1 MRLAAYAGASV
12 ALATGVFLKA
22 VHQRANF
29 YAACVYLSQ
38 SSANLMILMNLCL
51 LVAGFLLFWVQRLL
65 YGPLRP
71 IETEQLYERA
81 WFAVTETCLAMTIF
95 RGELGGW
102 FLVMFVSLL
111 VGKVWGWIGEGRV
124 EYLEQQPPA
133 NPRLFHIRLAASLV
147 LSVLFNAF
155 MLRYCINTVVHQARP
170 DMMVMFGFE
179 FAILTILS
187 TSTTARYGI
196 ALVEIYITRQ
206 QIKTKMEER
215 RSEIR
220 AARDEAIREHARR
233 GESSLPTDLP
243 NENDVNELE
252 IDVPGWEE
260 KGRWVFYLDLLTDF
274 VKLIVYL
281 VFFAILLA
289 FYGLPIHILRDVVVT
304 IRSFGRRIMDFLRYR
319 NATRDM
325 NERYPDATAEEVAQE
340 EVCIICREEMT
351 PAQPTPGAPAEG
363 ETPPAAGAR
372 PVPDRLRPKKLPCG
386 HILHF
391 ACLRSWLERQQNC
404 PTCRRPVIGPASVRG
419 AGAGGNN
426 AAGNGVGGA
435 QPNGAGN
442 QAPGQPGAQDE
453 GAPRARVYQFG
464 PFRIG
469 FGAVRGDLFQNLHQ
483 QIHQGNAPPQP
494 AVNANPQG
502 ARQIGLGFGFGRRPP
517 VPVPA
522 HGAVPA
528 APGQPTGRSISTDV
542 HTQLS
547 HIEQQITQEIASLRA
562 ASEQLD
568 RVRSF
573 YTELNR
579 LRSRQVNNA
588 GQSTASSSGARVSSG
603 TSSATPR
610 RQFVPALGT
619 PPMASGDPRLPEG
632 LNLPAGWTLVP
643 LQATNHQLGSS
654 THGVAP
660 TPTTSDLSP
669 TPTQNLS
676 PAPASHVSPTRNT
689 SEQGIQSGE
698 GMILTNAA
706 TTDTPTLV
714 ANPMPSLNASVM
726 PSSTESHPESPSQEW
741 TDVQSDQISD
751 AGPSGLPSWGSSA
764 RVTQDT
770 GEADSSTAETQT
782 KGKGRAA
789 TVEEAVDEQAES

>member
-1 MRLAAYAGASV
+1 MRV
-12 ALATGVFLKA
+12 AV
-22 VHQRANF
+22 Q
-29 YAACVYLSQ
+29 
-38 SSANLMILMNLCL
+38 ILMNLCL
-51 LVAGFLLFWVQRLL
+51 LVTGFLLFWLQRLL

-133 NPRLFHIRLAASLV
+133 NPRLFHIRLATSLV
-147 LSVLFNAF
+147 LAVLFNAF
-155 MLRYCINTVVHQARP
+155 MLRYCVNTVVHQARP

-187 TSTTARYGI
+187 TSTTARYAI

-206 QIKTKMEER
+206 QINTKMEER
-215 RSEIR
+215 RSEVR

-233 GESSLPTDLP
+233 GESSPPTDLP

-274 VKLIVYL
+274 VKLLVYL
-281 VFFAILLA
+281 VFFAILLT

-325 NERYPDATAEEVAQE
+325 NQRYPDATAEEVARE
-340 EVCIICREEMT
+340 EVCIICREEMVST
-351 PAQPTPGAPAEG
+351 QPAPGAPGEG
-363 ETPPAAGAR
+363 EAQPAQGTR

-404 PTCRRPVIGPASVRG
+404 PTCRRPVIGAASARG

-426 AAGNGVGGA
+426 AAGNGFDGA
-435 QPNGAGN
+435 QANGAAGN
-442 QAPGQPGAQDE
+442 QAPGQPGAQGD
-453 GAPRARVYQFG
+453 GAPRGRVYQLG

-469 FGAVRGDLFQNLHQ
+469 FGAVRGDMFQNLHQ
-483 QIHQGNAPPQP
+483 QIHQGNVPHQP
-494 AVNANPQG
+494 VANANPQ
-502 ARQIGLGFGFGRRPP
+502 AAQQIGFGFGFGRRPP
-517 VPVPA
+517 APA
-522 HGAVPA
+522 PAQGAVPGAPNHPAGSSNSTDINTQLAHIELQIMQEMSSLNSAMERLRHVRSLQADLDRLRPQQANSASQPA
-528 APGQPTGRSISTDV
+528 ASPTGPQVPPATSTV
-542 HTQLS
+542 T
-547 HIEQQITQEIASLRA
+547 
-562 ASEQLD
+562 
-568 RVRSF
+568 
-573 YTELNR
+573 N
-579 LRSRQVNNA
+579 
-588 GQSTASSSGARVSSG
+588 
-603 TSSATPR
+603 R
-610 RQFVPALGT
+610 RQFVAAPGT
-619 PPMASGDPRLPEG
+619 SPMSSGDPRLPEG

-643 LQATNHQLGSS
+643 LQAANHGLGSPS
-654 THGVAP
+654 QGVAP
-660 TPTTSDLSP
+660 TPTTPGIFP
-669 TPTQNLS
+669 TTTQPSSN
-676 PAPASHVSPTRNT
+676 APASDASAAPQVISENSMQDLEAGTTPNNPATSDNPGADTANAVSNSNPFDAPL
-689 SEQGIQSGE
+689 S
-698 GMILTNAA
+698 M
-706 TTDTPTLV
+706 DT
-714 ANPMPSLNASVM
+714 
-726 PSSTESHPESPSQEW
+726 HPESLSQEW
-741 TDVQSDQISD
+741 TDVQSEQVTE
-751 AGPSGLPSWGSSA
+751 AGPSEIPSWGSNVQA
-764 RVTQDT
+764 THDT
-770 GEADSSTAETQT
+770 GEEDPSNREA

-789 TVEEAVDEQAES
+789 TVEEAADEPVH